1 MARDSL
7 ANLNDPLI
15 PLVPAHNVHLDQS
28 PETAVQY
35 VYEKMG
41 DDAEYYLQGRVR
53 IFK

>member
-7 ANLNDPLI
+7 ANLNDPLV

-28 PETAVQY
+28 PATAVQY
-35 VYEKMG
+35 VYEKLG
-41 DDAEYYLQGRVR
+41 DDAEAYLQGRVR